1 MAQMRSGAAQDAG
14 VQASPLMHRALACVV
29 ELNDPLHSFSRPARA
44 NRAAGAYRV
53 RTQGKKTFGGRQVM
67 NTRARQVLVS
77 IFAVVVWGLLNAH
90 KAHTQAVFGTFLGT
104 GQDEEGAAVP
114 NAPRAAGDCTDGG
127 RRL

>member
-77 IFAVVVWGLLNAH
+77 MFAVVGWGVLSAPEE
-90 KAHTQAVFGTFLGT
+90 HTRADLG
-104 GQDEEGAAVP
+104 
-114 NAPRAAGDCTDGG
+114 
-127 RRL
+127 